1 MMHRQSL
8 AEYQKVYLK
17 INLTLETLPP
27 PPKKKNQN
35 QKSASIPITIY
46 YTNCPLTS
54 MYRRK

>member
-27 PPKKKNQN
+27 PPKKKIKIKN
-35 QKSASIPITIY
+35 
-46 YTNCPLTS
+46 
-54 MYRRK
+54 RRLSR

>member
-27 PPKKKNQN
+27 PPKKKKIKIKN
-35 QKSASIPITIY
+35 
-46 YTNCPLTS
+46 
-54 MYRRK
+54 RRLSR